1 MPWDGEGQIIAMN
14 LDRLG
19 IPHASQQ
26 VGGGV
31 VRFEYRREDAP
42 RVADLIER
50 LSART
55 RGLDW
60 NRFDAPERSGRNEPV
75 KTKRQTLNDIRA
87 RAERRA
93 GAAAPRTSPSHRR
106 ARNR

>member
-14 LDRLG
+14 LERLG
-19 IPHASQQ
+19 IPHASQR

-42 RVADLIER
+42 RVADMIER
-50 LSART
+50 LSVRT
-55 RGLDW
+55 HGLDW
-60 NRFDAPERSGRNEPV
+60 DRFDAPERPGRNGPV